1 MVTATGG
8 FTVTNGTPVIT
19 LVNPNSGQQGASNIP
34 VTITG
39 NFTHF
44 TTTSVH
50 ATLIIDRA
58 LEKPELAKLIEQIDE
73 DLVLSA
79 DVPREDF
86 LVNVYQGQEVGFYS
100 DEYRADDEGVVL
112 PDDAA
117 ADD

>member
-1 MVTATGG
+1 MDDVRFDRTFRT
-8 FTVTNGTPVIT
+8 
-19 LVNPNSGQQGASNIP
+19 PNSEGYHLMLGSTR
-34 VTITG
+34 VG
-39 NFTHF
+39 SVDLHF